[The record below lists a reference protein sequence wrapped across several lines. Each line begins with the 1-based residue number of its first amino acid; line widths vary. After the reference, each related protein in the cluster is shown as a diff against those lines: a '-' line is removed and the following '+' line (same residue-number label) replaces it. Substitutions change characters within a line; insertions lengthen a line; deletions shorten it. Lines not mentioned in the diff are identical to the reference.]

1 MALGCFVFLVAVVNV
16 IVVGNRKV
24 GVEEDDLD
32 LSSEEEA
39 LESDLDGVDDS
50 DTESVTARRR

>member
-1 MALGCFVFLVAVVNV
+1 MALGCFVFLVT
-16 IVVGNRKV
+16 VVGNRKV